1 MQQCCKLNSL
11 MQASE
16 ILKRFSLYDTASRSD
31 ILNILIKS
39 KLALSVTEIR
49 HMLEQDCD
57 RVTLYRNLK
66 LFTNKG
72 ILHQIH
78 VDGQVSKYVL
88 PDNIVKPDLNYSE
101 HLHFKCTYCEEVKC
115 LTEYTLD
122 RMELPEG
129 YKMLG
134 TNFVVF
140 GICNMCNQ
148 N

>member
-1 MQQCCKLNSL
+1 MQTE
-11 MQASE
+11 E
-16 ILKRFSLYDTASRSD
+16 ILKKFNLYDTTSRSD
-31 ILNILIKS
+31 ILNVLISS
-39 KLALSVTEIR
+39 KLALSVVEIR
-49 HMLEQDCD
+49 GMLEQDCD

-66 LFTNKG
+66 LFTEKG

-88 PDNIVKPDLNYSE
+88 PDSIVKPETTYTE
-101 HLHFKCTYCEEVKC
+101 HLHFKCTCCNEVKC

-122 RMELPEG
+122 NIELPEG

-134 TNFVVF
+134 ANFVVF
-140 GICNMCNQ
+140 GICNMCNK